1 MNRYFWILGA
11 FAALV
16 LLLAVGLGLNPRDVP
31 SPLVGKP
38 APAFNLNVLA
48 TPDKTLG
55 PKDMQGKVWLLNVWA
70 SWCVSCRAEHPVLVE
85 FSKKVD
91 VPLIGLNYKEVRGDG
106 GFDMS
111 KMAAD
116 EEKKLAFQRANKW
129 LADHGDPYKLTVMD
143 LDGRVGIDYG
153 VYGVPETYVIDKAG
167 VIRMKHTGPIT
178 PGHPG
183 QEDHAAARGVEQMKA
198 GVPLILAPVFC
209 LFFHVDRNICLSHH
223 RSRAGRRPGGRKTPA
238 ETV

>member
-1 MNRYFWILGA
+1 MNRYYWIVGA

-16 LLLAVGLGLNPRDVP
+16 ALLAVGLNLNPRDVP

-38 APAFNLNVLA
+38 APAFTLA
-48 TPDKTLG
+48 QLAQPDKTLS
-55 PKDMQGKVWLLNVWA
+55 PNDMEGKVWLFNVWA
-70 SWCVSCRAEHPVLVE
+70 SWCVSCRQEHPILVE

-111 KMAAD
+111 KMPAE
-116 EEKKLAFQRANKW
+116 EEKKLAWQRANQW
-129 LADHGDPYKLTVMD
+129 LSEHGNPYKLTVMD

-178 PGHPG
+178 P
-183 QEDHAAARGVEQMKA
+183 EVLAKKIM
-198 GVPLILAPVFC
+198 PLLAE
-209 LFFHVDRNICLSHH
+209 LN
-223 RSRAGRRPGGRKTPA
+223 K
-238 ETV
+238 